1 MVAPMTGRTPLV
13 TVCVPTIG
21 RSGFLRHTLEA
32 LKAQT
37 YQDYEV
43 LVLDNACPEDARQLL
58 DGFAKEDPRVRVLR
72 ADERIPVF
80 ANFNRGIRAAAG
92 EYVVFFHDDD
102 VYLPTF
108 IESELELLVRNPS
121 VGFVGSNCWLIDDA
135 GRVTRRR
142 RLIRRT
148 EIWSGRSFIRALIQ
162 RGRNVM
168 STQGIMY
175 RAKILRAVGFDET
188 LPAHF
193 GDFIVLMRMAEG
205 WDVALIAELL
215 WKNRV
220 HAGAGSFAI
229 PLSSAIPLRT
239 RLLRDYCAEY
249 RSRWPDG
256 EKFVRSVEQR
266 LSRVERL
273 WLLWGWLSATNQR
286 EAEAC
291 IKELGRLQGGH
302 RIGNMLRLVDRTALS
317 FGRRRT
323 IVASLL
329 RRLGNAFGA

>member
-1 MVAPMTGRTPLV
+1 MVAPMIGRTPLV

-21 RSGFLRHTLEA
+21 RSGFLRQTLGS

-37 YQDYEV
+37 YQEYEV
-43 LVLDNACPEDARQLL
+43 LVLDNACPEDARELL
-58 DGFAKEDPRVRVLR
+58 HGCAEEDPRVRVLR
-72 ADERIPVF
+72 VDERIPVF
-80 ANFNRGIRAAAG
+80 ANFNRGIQAAAG
-92 EYVVFFHDDD
+92 EYIVFFHDDD

-121 VGFVGSNCWLIDDA
+121 VGFVGSNCWLIDEA
-135 GRVTRRR
+135 GRVTGRR

-148 EIWSGRSFIRALIQ
+148 EIWTGRSFIRSLMQ

-168 STQGIMY
+168 PTQGIMH
-175 RAKILRAVGFDET
+175 RAKILLAVGFDET

-215 WKNRV
+215 WMNRI
-220 HAGAGSFAI
+220 HDGAGSFAMT
-229 PLSSAIPLRT
+229 PSSAIPLRT

-249 RSRWPDG
+249 RSRWPEEEG
-256 EKFVRSVEQR
+256 FVRSVEQR

-273 WLLWGWLSATNQR
+273 GLLWGWISATNQR

-291 IKELGRLQGGH
+291 IRVLGRLQGGQ
-302 RIGNMLRLVDRTALS
+302 RLGNMLRLVDRMGLS